1 MTAVPA
7 APRGGWDLVVVG
19 GGTAGLVGARTAAGF
34 GARVL
39 LVERS
44 RTGGDCLWTG
54 CVPSKAL
61 IAAAAAASSARRAT
75 GLGIR
80 TGPAEV
86 DFSAVLAQV
95 RAATA
100 AIEPADSPDTLRR
113 HRVQVVI
120 GAARFDGPAALMV
133 DDRPVPFRRVLLATG
148 AEPALPAVPG
158 LADGIPLTTDS
169 VWQLAQL
176 PGRLLVLGGGSVG
189 CELGQAFARLG
200 SVVTL
205 VEAGPRLLPREDP
218 DAAALIQAALAAD
231 GVRVQVGAAVQQVH
245 WDGDAGAGS
254 ATVAGVP
261 VPFDRLLVATG
272 RSARTGGFGLG
283 RAGIGLDPAGQVVV
297 DRRLRTTNPAVWAAG
312 DVTGHPRFTHVA
324 AVHAALAASN
334 AVLGLRRCVD
344 LTAVPRVTFTDPEV
358 AAVGPVAPAG
368 AAEAAGAAGAAEAA
382 GRAGG
387 WRVRT
392 QPHDQVDRA
401 ITDRRTDGFTRLHVD
416 RRGRLRA
423 ATVVGPRAGESLAE
437 LSLAVRHGLKASDLA
452 GIHAYPTYSD
462 GVWLA
467 GVAELQAGLATP
479 LTRRVLRLLLRLR
492 RVRAPA

>member
-1 MTAVPA
+1 MTALPA

-61 IAAAAAASSARRAT
+61 IAAAAATASARRAT
-75 GLGIR
+75 ELGIR
-80 TGPAEV
+80 TGPVEV
-86 DFSAVLAQV
+86 DFPAVLAQV

-113 HRVQVVI
+113 HGVQVVI
-120 GAARFDGPAALMV
+120 GEARFDGPAVLRV
-133 DDRPVPFRRVLLATG
+133 DDQPVPFRRVLLATG

-158 LADGIPLTTDS
+158 LAGGTPLTTDT
-169 VWQLAQL
+169 VWQLAEL
-176 PGRLLVLGGGSVG
+176 PARLLVLGGGSVG

-200 SVVTL
+200 SAVTL

-218 DAAALIQAALAAD
+218 DAAAVIQAALAAD
-231 GVRVQVGAAVQQVH
+231 RVRVQVDATVQQVS
-245 WDGDAGAGS
+245 WDGDAGRGS
-254 ATVAGVP
+254 ATVSGTP

-272 RSARTGGFGLG
+272 RSPRTRGFGLG

-297 DRRLRTTNPAVWAAG
+297 DPRLRTTNPAVWAAG

-334 AVLGLRRCVD
+334 AVLGLRRRVD
-344 LTAVPRVTFTDPEV
+344 LSAVPRVTFTDPEV
-358 AAVGPVAPAG
+358 AAVGPVAVV
-368 AAEAAGAAGAAEAA
+368 GAAGRTS
-382 GRAGG
+382 GL
-387 WRVRT
+387 RVRT

-401 ITDRRTDGFTRLHVD
+401 ITDRRTDGFSRLHVD
-416 RRGRLRA
+416 RDGRLRA

-437 LSLAVRHGLKASDLA
+437 LSLAVRHGLKASQLA

-479 LTRRVLRLLLRLR
+479 LTSRVLRLLLRLR
-492 RVRAPA
+492 RVRARA

>member
-61 IAAAAAASSARRAT
+61 IAAAAGAASARRAT

-113 HRVQVVI
+113 HGVQVVI
-120 GAARFDGPAALMV
+120 GAARFDGPAALRV

-158 LADGIPLTTDS
+158 LAQGSPLTTDS

-200 SVVTL
+200 SAVTL

-231 GVRVQVGAAVQQVH
+231 GVQVQVGAAVQQIH

-261 VPFDRLLVATG
+261 VSFDRLLVATG
-272 RSARTGGFGLG
+272 RSPRTRGFGLG

-297 DRRLRTTNPAVWAAG
+297 DPRLRTTNPAVWAAG

-344 LTAVPRVTFTDPEV
+344 LSAVPRVTFTDPEV
-358 AAVGPVAPAG
+358 AAVGPVA
-368 AAEAAGAAGAAEAA
+368 AAGAAEAA
-382 GRAGG
+382 ARAGG

-437 LSLAVRHGLKASDLA
+437 LSLAVRHGLKASHLA

-492 RVRAPA
+492 RVRARA